1 MCNTP
6 AGTQPP
12 WSGARIAGLWAERG
26 LAAGTRRSDTQVSR
40 HRLRESDK
48 TPTDIEPP
56 CQTRPSLPLQVRA
69 YPCGTAESTMRAS
82 AWHGLTMP
90 ETSTGS
96 RRSRQRSLLRRALV
110 LDSSDLGGRV
120 VRGAGYQILT
130 MVLRTV
136 ITIGSTA
143 VLARLLMP
151 RDFGYIAMATVVTEL
166 AALFSSF
173 GLVNVLVQRRR
184 MTRLQVDTVFWTMLA
199 LGCGLAASVFSLSFL
214 AYRFFDEPV
223 VGQLLRLMCLM
234 FVLGALPTVTNVVLL
249 RLMRFRVEF
258 AIQVSASVARTGVAI
273 LFAYL
278 GHGVWSLVYGA
289 LAGALAQAVL
299 GFVAVPYMPRWRFDG
314 RFLRATWRTSGSYF
328 GGGLLFY
335 ANMNMDLMLIGRY
348 LGATPLGYYQ
358 NARSLTD
365 EIRARIATPLQHVLF
380 PAFASIQHDRARLGA
395 LVMRSARLIAS
406 VVVPVGFI
414 VAATAE
420 DLVPVLY
427 GSQWL
432 PMVPVLSA
440 LGIGVAIKASTAIS
454 GPILNSLD
462 RVHLSFLHGAIGTA
476 LTFVGIALTID
487 RGIETVAWVVAC
499 ASAYWLVAY
508 RIALREAGVGIIGV
522 AQTLGPVFVAAAAA
536 GAAILLLRSAVA
548 EVSAVHFLRLL
559 MKASMG
565 LLVYLTVLLLL
576 SRATMRDLAAVADR
590 VRSARRSATT

>member
-1 MCNTP
+1 MTADP
-6 AGTQPP
+6 
-12 WSGARIAGLWAERG
+12 R
-26 LAAGTRRSDTQVSR
+26 
-40 HRLRESDK
+40 
-48 TPTDIEPP
+48 
-56 CQTRPSLPLQVRA
+56 
-69 YPCGTAESTMRAS
+69 GTAESTMRAS
-82 AWHGLTMP
+82 AWHGLHMP
-90 ETSTGS
+90 ETSIGS
-96 RRSRQRSLLRRALV
+96 RRPPQRSLLRRALV

-166 AALFSSF
+166 AALFGSF

-184 MTRLQVDTVFWTMLA
+184 MTRLQVDTVFWAMLA
-199 LGCGLAASVFSLSFL
+199 LGSALAAGVFALSFL

-258 AIQVSASVARTGVAI
+258 AIQVTASVARTGVAI

-380 PAFASIQHDRARLGA
+380 PAFSSIQNDRARLKA
-395 LVMRSARLIAS
+395 LVLRSARLIAS
-406 VVVPVGFI
+406 VVVPVGFL
-414 VAATAE
+414 VAATSD

-427 GSQWL
+427 GEQWL
-432 PMVPVLSA
+432 PMIPVLAA
-440 LGIGVAIKASTAIS
+440 LGIGIAIKASTAVA
-454 GPILNSLD
+454 GPILNALN
-462 RVHLSFLHGAIGTA
+462 RVGLAFRYNLVGTLLTFTGLGLVISDGIEAVATVVA
-476 LTFVGIALTID
+476 LTSL
-487 RGIETVAWVVAC
+487 
-499 ASAYWLVAY
+499 YWLVAF
-508 RIALREAGVGIIGV
+508 RVALREAGVGVRGV
-522 AQTLGPVFVAAAAA
+522 IETLGPPFLAAALAAAAVLA
-536 GAAILLLRSAVA
+536 LRQVAAELTPVP
-548 EVSAVHFLRLL
+548 FYRLL
-559 MKASMG
+559 MRAGVGATLYLVALVLLSPAMLEDFRSMG
-565 LLVYLTVLLLL
+565 NQLRRRVPGV
-576 SRATMRDLAAVADR
+576 RA
-590 VRSARRSATT
+590 

>member
-1 MCNTP
+1 
-6 AGTQPP
+6 
-12 WSGARIAGLWAERG
+12 
-26 LAAGTRRSDTQVSR
+26 
-40 HRLRESDK
+40 
-48 TPTDIEPP
+48 
-56 CQTRPSLPLQVRA
+56 
-69 YPCGTAESTMRAS
+69 
-82 AWHGLTMP
+82 MP
-90 ETSTGS
+90 ETSIGS
-96 RRSRQRSLLRRALV
+96 RRSAQRSLLRRALV

-184 MTRLQVDTVFWTMLA
+184 MTRLQVDTVFWAMLA
-199 LGCGLAASVFSLSFL
+199 LGCALAAGVFALSFL

-249 RLMRFRVEF
+249 RLMRFRTEF
-258 AIQVSASVARTGVAI
+258 AIQVTASVARTGVAI

-299 GFVAVPYMPRWRFDG
+299 GFVAVPYLPRWRFDG
-314 RFLRATWRTSGSYF
+314 RFLRTTWRTSGSYF

-335 ANMNMDLMLIGRY
+335 ANMNIDLMLIGRY

-395 LVMRSARLIAS
+395 MIVRASRLIAS
-406 VVVPVGFI
+406 VVVPVGVI
-414 VAATAE
+414 VAVTAQ

-427 GSQWL
+427 GEQWL
-432 PMVPVLSA
+432 PMIPVLAA
-440 LGIGVAIKASTAIS
+440 LGVGIAVKASTAVA
-454 GPILNSLD
+454 GPILNSMDKVGLAFRHGLVGTAFTLMGIVLALD
-462 RVHLSFLHGAIGTA
+462 RGIVVVAYAVA
-476 LTFVGIALTID
+476 LASLYWIVMLWVAFREAGIAL
-487 RGIETVAWVVAC
+487 RGLLSCLAPPFLA
-499 ASAYWLVAY
+499 
-508 RIALREAGVGIIGV
+508 
-522 AQTLGPVFVAAAAA
+522 AAAAA
-536 GAAILLLRSAVA
+536 GAVELLRAHVTGEVAVP
-548 EVSAVHFLRLL
+548 VLRLL
-559 MKASMG
+559 LNCAAAG
-565 LLVYLTVLLLL
+565 LVY
-576 SRATMRDLAAVADR
+576 AAVLVVISPALLGELR
-590 VRSARRSATT
+590 GLVGRIGRGRPKFGV